1 MSKITI
7 KASDVSM
14 DAELMQTSTALAIY
28 HSLPLS
34 GAANVWGDEIYLE
47 IPLQLELEDDA
58 RQDVD
63 VGDLAYW
70 PSGPAF
76 CIFFGPTP
84 VSRGNAPRA
93 YSPVN
98 VFGRIKGDAAV
109 FKSIAKGT
117 RISIESND
125 EH

>member
-1 MSKITI
+1 MRT
-7 KASDVSM
+7 
-14 DAELMQTSTALAIY
+14 TARAIY
-28 HSLPLS
+28 DSLPLN
-34 GAANVWGDEIYLE
+34 GLVNVWGHEIYFE

-58 RQDVD
+58 RQDVE

-84 VSRGNAPRA
+84 VSRGEVPRA

-98 VFGRIKGDAAV
+98 VFGRVKGDALV
-109 FKSIAKGT
+109 FKTVANGS
-117 RISIESND
+117 RILIEAD
-125 EH
+125 

>member
-7 KASDVSM
+7 KASDVSIG
-14 DAELMQTSTALAIY
+14 AEFMQTATARAIY
-28 HSLPLS
+28 DSLPLN
-34 GAANVWGDEIYLE
+34 GLVNVWGDEIYFE
-47 IPLQLELEDDA
+47 IPLQLDLEDDA
-58 RQDVD
+58 RQDVE

-84 VSRGNAPRA
+84 VSRGNVPRA

-98 VFGRIKGDAAV
+98 VFGRVKGDVLV
-109 FKSIAKGT
+109 FKTVANGSPIL
-117 RISIESND
+117 IEAD
-125 EH
+125 

>member
-7 KASDVSM
+7 KASDVSIG
-14 DAELMQTSTALAIY
+14 AEFLRTPTARAIY
-28 HSLPLS
+28 DSLPLN
-34 GAANVWGDEIYLE
+34 GLVNVWGHEIYFE

-58 RQDVD
+58 RQDVE

-84 VSRGNAPRA
+84 VSRGEVPRA

-98 VFGRIKGDAAV
+98 VFGRVKGDALV
-109 FKSIAKGT
+109 FKTVANGS
-117 RISIESND
+117 RILIEAD
-125 EH
+125 

>member
-7 KASDVSM
+7 KASDVSI
-14 DAELMQTSTALAIY
+14 DADFLQTPTARAIY
-28 HSLPLS
+28 DSLPLNGS
-34 GAANVWGDEIYLE
+34 VNVWGDEIYFE

-58 RQDVD
+58 RQDVE

-84 VSRGNAPRA
+84 VSRGDVPRA

-98 VFGRIKGDAAV
+98 VFGRIKGDASV
-109 FKSIAKGT
+109 FKTIPNGSKIL
-117 RISIESND
+117 IEANRGN
-125 EH
+125 

>member
-7 KASDVSM
+7 KISDVSIS
-14 DAELMQTSTALAIY
+14 AEFMQTATAHAIY
-28 HSLPLS
+28 DSLPLS
-34 GAANVWGDEIYLE
+34 GSVNVWGDEIYFE

-84 VSRGNAPRA
+84 VSRGDTPRA

-98 VFGRIKGDAAV
+98 VFGRIIGEASV
-109 FKSIAKGT
+109 FKSIANGS
-117 RISIESND
+117 RILIEAD
-125 EH
+125 

>member
-7 KASDVSM
+7 KASDVSI
-14 DAELMQTSTALAIY
+14 DAEFLRTPTARAIY
-28 HSLPLS
+28 DSLPLN
-34 GAANVWGDEIYLE
+34 GLVNVWGHEIYFE
-47 IPLQLELEDDA
+47 IPLLLGLEDDA
-58 RQDVD
+58 RQDVE

-84 VSRGNAPRA
+84 VSRGDAPRA

-98 VFGRIKGDAAV
+98 VFGRVKGDALV
-109 FKSIAKGT
+109 FKTIANGS
-117 RISIESND
+117 RILIEAD
-125 EH
+125 

>member
-1 MSKITI
+1 M
-7 KASDVSM
+7 
-14 DAELMQTSTALAIY
+14 
-28 HSLPLS
+28 
-34 GAANVWGDEIYLE
+34 WGHEIYFE

-58 RQDVD
+58 RQDVE

-84 VSRGNAPRA
+84 VSLGDAPRA

-98 VFGRIKGDAAV
+98 VFGSVKGDALV
-109 FKSIAKGT
+109 FKTIANGS
-117 RISIESND
+117 RILIEAD
-125 EH
+125 

>member
-7 KASDVSM
+7 KASDVSIG
-14 DAELMQTSTALAIY
+14 AELLRTPTARAIY
-28 HSLPLS
+28 DSLPLN
-34 GAANVWGDEIYLE
+34 GLVNVWGHEIYFE
-47 IPLQLELEDDA
+47 IPLLLELEDDA
-58 RQDVD
+58 RQDVE

-84 VSRGNAPRA
+84 VSRGDVPRA

-98 VFGRIKGDAAV
+98 VFGRVKGDALV
-109 FKSIAKGT
+109 FKTVANGS
-117 RISIESND
+117 RILIEAD
-125 EH
+125 

>member
-7 KASDVSM
+7 KASGVSIG
-14 DAELMQTSTALAIY
+14 AEFMQTATALAIY
-28 HSLPLS
+28 DSLPLS
-34 GAANVWGDEIYLE
+34 GSVNVWGDEIYFE

-84 VSRGNAPRA
+84 VSRGDAPRA

-98 VFGRIKGDAAV
+98 VFGRIKGDALV
-109 FKSIAKGT
+109 FKTIVNGS
-117 RISIESND
+117 RILIEAT
-125 EH
+125 

>member
-1 MSKITI
+1 MYKITI
-7 KASDVSM
+7 KVSGLSI
-14 DAELMQTSTALAIY
+14 DAELLQTPTASAIY
-28 HSLPLS
+28 ASLPLDGS
-34 GAANVWGDEIYLE
+34 VNVWGDEIYFE

-58 RQDVD
+58 RQDVE

-84 VSRGNAPRA
+84 VSRGGVPRA

-98 VFGRIKGDAAV
+98 VFGRVKGDALV
-109 FKSIAKGT
+109 FKNVANGS
-117 RISIESND
+117 RIIID
-125 EH
+125 AI